1 MIVPAWAW
9 WFTYLAAPL
18 AAVVLVA
25 LRRWGWPP
33 RAAGAARGVRVRRG
47 AAVALG
53 VSALCNA
60 FDFLRM
66 LGDVNGFGSLVY
78 LAILVSQ
85 VGLAATVVRAT
96 PAPPE
101 VAFAAVALATTVT
114 MLLVRAQV
122 IWIFG

>member
-9 WFTYLAAPL
+9 WFTYLAVPL

-25 LRRWGWPP
+25 LRRWGRPS
-33 RAAGAARGVRVRRG
+33 RAAGAARAARVRWG
-47 AAVALG
+47 AAAALA

-85 VGLAATVVRAT
+85 VGLAATVIRAT
-96 PAPPE
+96 PARPE
-101 VAFAAVALATTVT
+101 VAFAAVTLVTMVT